1 MDKRTAG
8 SMLVLPFLVAACAS
22 SHVPYSQPQDVI
34 RNEMST
40 ATAAA
45 ESVPVAEA
53 GAPAPAYPSLRL
65 NVPGEAERVLEP
77 RFDLVVNDAPIRQVL
92 LGMVAETR
100 YSMLLPPDLEG
111 SVTVSLKNVTVPDA
125 MSVLRQLYG
134 YEYHIEGSRVFVD
147 SRAMQTRIMKINYLN
162 AQRKGTSDIR
172 VISGSVGDSNNG
184 NSGSSGNSNNSSGSS
199 GTTQTSFAA
208 SKVSTTSESD
218 FWADLATAVQT
229 IVGGKEGRS
238 VVVSPQSGVLV
249 VRATPT
255 ELGQVERF
263 LQAAQLSLDRQV
275 IIEAKIVEVT
285 LSASFQSGIN
295 WSAFGSGVG
304 NNGRFSVGQVSPGST
319 ISRSGTVTTS
329 PISGTAQS
337 SLANASSA
345 AGSMFGMILSTANF
359 TAVLNMLEE
368 QGRVHV
374 LSSPRIATLNNQKA
388 VLKVGTDD
396 FFLTDISTNASTN
409 TNGSTT
415 VTPKLTLQPFFSG
428 ILLDVTPQID
438 DIDKITLHVHPMVSK
453 VSSVTQDINLGSLG
467 EFKLPLASSDVSEMD
482 SVVRAQDGQ
491 MIALGGLIRQYSDV
505 SDSQL
510 PGLGD
515 IPLVG
520 NLFKQKSRDSER
532 RELVIL
538 LRPTIIQSSA
548 SWAEDIGTSNTRMN
562 RLLDDKGGPGSRPQ

>member
-1 MDKRTAG
+1 
-8 SMLVLPFLVAACAS
+8 
-22 SHVPYSQPQDVI
+22 
-34 RNEMST
+34 
-40 ATAAA
+40 
-45 ESVPVAEA
+45 
-53 GAPAPAYPSLRL
+53 
-65 NVPGEAERVLEP
+65 
-77 RFDLVVNDAPIRQVL
+77 
-92 LGMVAETR
+92 MVAETR

-111 SVTVSLKNVTVPDA
+111 KVTVSLKNVTVPEA

-134 YEYHIEGSRVFVD
+134 YEYHIEGSRVFVE
-147 SRAMQTRIMKINYLN
+147 SRALQTRIMKINYLN
-162 AQRKGTSDIR
+162 ALRRGTSDIR

-184 NSGSSGNSNNSSGSS
+184 NSNSSNNSSNNNSSGSS
-199 GTTQTSFAA
+199 GSTQTSFAA

-218 FWADLATAVQT
+218 FWADLGSSVRT
-229 IVGGKEGRS
+229 IVGNQEGRS

-285 LSASFQSGIN
+285 LSSSFQSGIN

-304 NNGRFSVGQVSPGST
+304 NNGRFSVGQLTTGSS
-319 ISRSGTVTTS
+319 ISRDGTVTTS

-337 SLANASSA
+337 SLTNASDA
-345 AGSMFGMILSTANF
+345 AGAMFGMILSTANF
-359 TAVLNMLEE
+359 TAVLNLLEE

-374 LSSPRIATLNNQKA
+374 LSSPRIAALNNQKA

-438 DIDKITLHVHPMVSK
+438 DTDQITLHVHPMVSK
-453 VSSVTQDINLGSLG
+453 VSSVTQDINLGDLG

-510 PGLGD
+510 PGLGEV
-515 IPLVG
+515 PLLG

-538 LRPTIIQSSA
+538 LKPTVIVDDRA
-548 SWAEDIGTSNTRMN
+548 WAADLEQTGE
-562 RLLDDKGGPGSRPQ
+562 RLRGLDPRQFATDRQ

>member
-22 SHVPYSQPQDVI
+22 SHVPYSQPQDAI
-34 RNEMST
+34 RKEMST
-40 ATAAA
+40 ATSAA
-45 ESVPVAEA
+45 ESAPVAET
-53 GAPAPAYPSLRL
+53 GAPAPIYPSLRL

-147 SRAMQTRIMKINYLN
+147 SRAMQTRIMRINYLN

-319 ISRSGTVTTS
+319 ISRDGTMTLS

-538 LRPTIIQSSA
+538 LRPTIIQSSS
-548 SWAEDIGTSNTRMN
+548 SWAEDIGASNTRMN

>member
-40 ATAAA
+40 AASAA
-45 ESVPVAEA
+45 ESAPVAEPG
-53 GAPAPAYPSLRL
+53 GAAPLYPSLRL

-111 SVTVSLKNVTVPDA
+111 SVTVSLKNVTVPEA

-172 VISGSVGDSNNG
+172 VISGSVGDSSNG

-199 GTTQTSFAA
+199 STTQTSFAA

-304 NNGRFSVGQVSPGST
+304 NNGSFSIGQVTPGST

-337 SLANASSA
+337 SLTNASSA

-438 DIDKITLHVHPMVSK
+438 DTDKITLHVHPMVSK
-453 VSSVTQDINLGSLG
+453 VSSVTQDINLGDLG

-548 SWAEDIGTSNTRMN
+548 SWAEDIGASNTRMN

>member
-1 MDKRTAG
+1 MEKSTAG
-8 SMLVLPFLVAACAS
+8 SMLALPLLVAACAS
-22 SHVPYSQPQDVI
+22 SPVPYSQPQEAI
-34 RNEMST
+34 RNEMS
-40 ATAAA
+40 AAA
-45 ESVPVAEA
+45 SAAASAPVA
-53 GAPAPAYPSLRL
+53 APAAPAEMYPSLRL
-65 NVPGEAERVLEP
+65 NVPVEAQKVLEP
-77 RFDLVVNDAPIRQVL
+77 RFDLVVNDAPVRQVM
-92 LGMVAETR
+92 LGMVADTR

-111 SVTVSLKNVTVPDA
+111 KITVSLKNITVPEA
-125 MSVLRQLYG
+125 MAALRQLYG
-134 YEYHIEGSRVFVD
+134 YEYHIDGSRVFVE
-147 SRAMQTRIMKINYLN
+147 SRTLQTRIMKINYLN
-162 AQRKGTSDIR
+162 AQRKGSSDIR
-172 VISGSVGDSNNG
+172 VISGSVGDSTNG
-184 NSGSSGNSNNSSGSS
+184 SSGSS
-199 GTTQTSFAA
+199 SNNSGSGSSSTSQVSFAA
-208 SKVSTTSESD
+208 SKVSTTSASD
-218 FWADLATAVQT
+218 FWADLTTSVRA
-229 IVGGKEGRS
+229 IVGEKDGRT

-249 VRATPT
+249 VRALPT
-255 ELGQVERF
+255 ELAQVERF
-263 LQAAQLSLDRQV
+263 LQAAQLALDRQV

-285 LSASFQSGIN
+285 LSANFQSGIN
-295 WSAFGSGVG
+295 WAAFGSGVG
-304 NNGRFSVGQVSPGST
+304 DGGKFSVGQVNSGTTITRSGTISGST
-319 ISRSGTVTTS
+319 IT
-329 PISGTAQS
+329 GTAQT
-337 SLANASSA
+337 SLINS
-345 AGSMFGMILSTANF
+345 GSTTGAMFGAILSTANF

-438 DIDKITLHVHPMVSK
+438 DTDQITLHVHPMVSK
-453 VSSVTQDINLGSLG
+453 VSSVTQDINLGDLG
-467 EFKLPLASSDVSEMD
+467 DFQLPLASSDVSEMD

-505 SDSQL
+505 SDSQM

-515 IPLVG
+515 VPLLG

-538 LRPTIIQSSA
+538 LKPTVIQSS
-548 SWAEDIGTSNTRMN
+548 SNWADDIGASTSRMD